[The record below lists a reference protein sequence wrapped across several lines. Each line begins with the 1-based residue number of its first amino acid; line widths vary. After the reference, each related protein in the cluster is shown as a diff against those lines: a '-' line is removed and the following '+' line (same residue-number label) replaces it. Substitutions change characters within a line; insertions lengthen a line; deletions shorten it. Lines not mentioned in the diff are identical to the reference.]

1 VTYSVRA
8 FAELAGVTVK
18 ALHYYE
24 RRGLLAPRRTRAGY
38 RRYTL
43 RDLARLERI
52 IALKKLGLP
61 LKQITRLRSRE
72 TMASFG
78 EAGSRQAPR
87 APADT
92 NAPADGKER
101 EASAERA
108 APGLDA
114 HREKL
119 VEKRRLIGEEMAAI
133 DAVARAGDPQEAL
146 QKFVGETSWN
156 RWEAKRAQMADP
168 APRAPDRAS
177 PSRFA
182 LFHEIKD
189 ALDRD
194 PSGATAQPLVARWNA
209 VIEAEADGN
218 PETIA
223 KLRKISATRA
233 KWPDGAR
240 RYVAS
245 LYDTDV
251 DAWERVMD
259 FIAR

>member
-1 VTYSVRA
+1 MTYSVRA
-8 FAELAGVTVK
+8 FAKLAGVTVK

-38 RRYTL
+38 RRYTIK
-43 RDLARLERI
+43 DLARLERI

-61 LKQITRLRSRE
+61 LKQIGKMEREGFPGRRSSLVSP
-72 TMASFG
+72 ASG
-78 EAGSRQAPR
+78 GGKGSRSTVALR
-87 APADT
+87 
-92 NAPADGKER
+92 
-101 EASAERA
+101 
-108 APGLDA
+108 A
-114 HREKL
+114 HRDKL
-119 VEKRRLIGEEMAAI
+119 VEKRRLIGEAIAAI
-133 DAVARAGDPQEAL
+133 DAVARAGDPDDAL
-146 QKFVGETSWN
+146 QKFVGESSWN
-156 RWEAKRAQMADP
+156 RWEAKRAEMADP

-194 PSGATAQPLVARWNA
+194 PSGASAQPLVARWDA

-233 KWPDGAR
+233 NWPDGTR

-251 DAWERVMD
+251 DSWERVMD